1 MADPIAR
8 EFDVVVIGG
17 GPAGTSVSSALAQR
31 GVSILIVERSHY
43 EKFRFGETF
52 PPEIQPTLAEM
63 GLWQDFQA
71 GDHLRSAGIRSVW
84 GNDEPYDQSF
94 MFNPYNEGWHVDRR
108 AFDLFLATHAKE
120 RGVELALDATLVKC
134 ERNSSGDWDLLVRSG
149 KQTFTVRAKF
159 LVDAAGRACVLARNF
174 HRRRVIYDRLVGIY
188 GLFKSVHHNGPSLTL
203 IEATKDGWWY
213 SAPLPRECHV
223 VAFMTDSDLCASLLM
238 GRASHWKTQLDSA
251 PHTRAAVAS
260 LEFDGSLNVLPANTS
275 HLNESCGERWMAIG
289 DAASSLDPLS
299 GNGVLRALRSGLAA
313 GQTILSV
320 LSGDESALREHQSVQ
335 QQEFRL
341 YLEQRRAYY
350 RRENRWSKEPFW
362 SRRHEPVAG
371 FFEAGVALPPSIGL
385 P

>member
-17 GPAGTSVSSALAQR
+17 GPAGTSVASALTQR
-31 GVSILIVERSHY
+31 GVSTLIVERSHY
-43 EKFRFGETF
+43 ERPRFGETF

-94 MFNPYNEGWHVDRR
+94 MFNPYNEGWYVDRR
-108 AFDLFLATHAKE
+108 AFDLFLAGHAKE
-120 RGVELALDATLVKC
+120 RGVGLALDATLVKC
-134 ERNSSGDWDLLVRSG
+134 ERSSSGNWDLLVRSG
-149 KQTFTVRAKF
+149 EQTFTVLAKF

-174 HRRRVIYDRLVGIY
+174 HRRRIIYDRLVGIY
-188 GLFKSVHHNGPSLTL
+188 GLFKSVHHNGPSFTL
-203 IEATKDGWWY
+203 IEATKVGWWY
-213 SAPLPRECHV
+213 SAPLPRGCHV
-223 VAFMTDSDLCASLLM
+223 AAFMTDSDLCASLMM
-238 GRASHWKTQLDSA
+238 GQASHWKAQLDSA

-260 LEFDGSLNVLPANTS
+260 LEFDGNLNVLPANSS
-275 HLNESCGERWMAIG
+275 HLDESCGERWMAIG

-320 LSGDESALREHQSVQ
+320 LSGDELALREHRSVQ

-341 YLEQRRAYY
+341 YLQQRRAYY

-362 SRRHEPVAG
+362 SRRHEQ
-371 FFEAGVALPPSIGL
+371 LTR
-385 P
+385 